1 MSITIA
7 LVEPQYGINVGYVAR
22 IMKNF
27 GYKDLYIIN
36 PHVDKEEAARFA
48 THGNDILASAK
59 ITTLKQLREK
69 FDILVGTTALYAY
82 NRLNILRDS
91 MSVVQLSKIIK
102 DVEREKDF
110 CIVLGR
116 ESSGL
121 NNKELEMCDLIV
133 VIDTK
138 TEYRTLNISHAL
150 AILLYEISKSLPEPP
165 LKKSKRSKTLATKE
179 EIDLLI
185 NYVNEIANHCGYNS
199 HKQPMLNSAVQR
211 LLARGTPTSKE
222 VMLLISLLRKSLITI
237 KITKT
242 SRVD

>member
-36 PHVDKEEAARFA
+36 PHADKEEAARFA

-82 NRLNILRDS
+82 NRLNILRDTTS
-91 MSVVQLSKIIK
+91 GVQLSKIIK

-116 ESSGL
+116 EASGL
-121 NNKELEMCDLIV
+121 NNEELKMCDLIV
-133 VIDTK
+133 MIDTK

-150 AILLYEISKSLPEPP
+150 AILLYEISKILPEPP
-165 LKKSKRSKTLATKE
+165 LKKSNRSKTLATKE

-185 NYVNEIANHCGYNS
+185 SYVNEIANHCGYNR

-211 LLARGTPTSKE
+211 LLAKGTPTSKE
-222 VMLLISLLRKSLITI
+222 VMLLISLLRKSLIAI
-237 KITKT
+237 KITKP
-242 SRVD
+242 

>member
-36 PHVDKEEAARFA
+36 PHVDKEVAARFA

-69 FDILVGTTALYAY
+69 FDILVGTTALYSY

-91 MSVVQLSKIIK
+91 ISVVQLSKIIK

-116 ESSGL
+116 ETSGL

-138 TEYRTLNISHAL
+138 TDYRTLNISHAL
-150 AILLYEISKSLPEPP
+150 AILLYEISKSLPAPP
-165 LKKSKRSKTLATKE
+165 LKKSKRSKTFATKE

-185 NYVNEIANHCGYNS
+185 NYVNKIANHCGYNR

-222 VMLLISLLRKSLITI
+222 VMLLISLLRKSLIAI
-237 KITKT
+237 KITKAP
-242 SRVD
+242 VD